1 MKHVLWA
8 RVKRCDTV
16 FTVKNK
22 QKNTKTTTKAP
33 PQKTRHLWNDIEG
46 QIATVLPGHLLKLL
60 V

>member
-33 PQKTRHLWNDIEG
+33 PRKP
-46 QIATVLPGHLLKLL
+46 ATFGMILKDS
-60 V
+60 

>member
-22 QKNTKTTTKAP
+22 QKTPKQP
-33 PQKTRHLWNDIEG
+33 PKPPPRKPDTFGMI
-46 QIATVLPGHLLKLL
+46 LKDR
-60 V
+60 